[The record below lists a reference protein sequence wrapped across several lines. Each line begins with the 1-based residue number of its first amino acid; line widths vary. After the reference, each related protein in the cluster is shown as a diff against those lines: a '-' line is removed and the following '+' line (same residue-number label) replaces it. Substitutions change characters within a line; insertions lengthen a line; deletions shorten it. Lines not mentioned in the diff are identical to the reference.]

1 MGKFPNL
8 FYFYEQIVNMYEIN
22 LEKEKAEITR
32 RYKEM
37 LKNSY
42 QELSVEDKKMI
53 RKALDI
59 AVDGHKDQR
68 RKSGEPYIYHPLEV
82 AKIVADEIGLGAVS
96 IACALLHD
104 VVEDT
109 HYTLEDIE
117 KLFDARIAKIINGLT
132 KISIIND
139 QDISIQSENYR
150 KLLLT
155 LSEDFRVILIKIADR
170 LHNMR
175 TLDSMKPEKQLKI
188 ASETIYI
195 YSPLAHRMGLYN
207 IKSELEDLSL
217 KYTDAEMYHYIE
229 KSLEETKEERERYI
243 EEFTEIT
250 SKRLQSERIKF
261 SIKGRPKSINSIY
274 RKIKKQGVSFEEI
287 YDKFAIRI
295 IYKSDVKNEKFL
307 AWKIYS
313 IVTDEFTPNPSRLRD
328 WITQPRSTGY
338 ESLHT
343 TVIGPEG
350 KWVEVQIRSE
360 RMDELAEKGIAA
372 HYKYKEGFKVED
384 NQIENWIGQVRELLE
399 NQENTNTKDLL
410 DSFKLDLYHKEIFIF
425 TPKGELKVLPNG
437 ATSLDFAYSVHSN
450 IGDRCLGAKV
460 NNRLV
465 PLSHK
470 LQSGDQV
477 EIITSV
483 NQKPKPD
490 WLEFVTTSRAK
501 SKIKNA
507 LNNEKRKISEDGKE
521 ILFRKLRHLKI
532 NPTENEINNLQK
544 HFSLQ
549 TSQDLFYNIAI
560 GRIDN
565 KELKKY
571 AESKSVINTIIN
583 RFRRNTAPKI
593 IQPKEELNYDSLV
606 FGDDESKLNYTL
618 SKCCNPIPGDSV
630 FGFVSI
636 NQGIKVHKQDCSN
649 AISMRANYDYRVL
662 KAKWIDSSQKIFF
675 ANITIKGID
684 KMGLLSEITKM
695 ISENLHINI
704 SSFNISS
711 NDGIFDGRIKLEVKN
726 TTQLEILL
734 KNLKKIE
741 GITKVTRENK

>member
-8 FYFYEQIVNMYEIN
+8 FYFYEQIVSMYEIN

-42 QELSVEDKKMI
+42 QELSVDDKKMI

-117 KLFDARIAKIINGLT
+117 NLFDARIAKIINGLT

-217 KYTDAEMYHYIE
+217 KYTDAEMYQYIE

-243 EEFTEIT
+243 EEFTEII
-250 SKRLQSERIKF
+250 SKRLQIERIKF
-261 SIKGRPKSINSIY
+261 SIKGRPKSVNSIY

-571 AESKSVINTIIN
+571 VESKSVINTIIN
-583 RFRRNTAPKI
+583 RFRRNTTPKI
-593 IQPKEELNYDSLV
+593 IQPKEDLNYDALV

-618 SKCCNPIPGDSV
+618 AKCCNPIPGDSV

-675 ANITIKGID
+675 ANINIKGID

-711 NDGIFDGRIKLEVKN
+711 NDGIFDGKIKLEVKN
-726 TTQLEILL
+726 TAQLEILL